1 IKAIEHSKRKVN
13 TPVVYVLYRDA
24 YEFRNNLVL
33 RGTSHSFVLA
43 IVPTMAGRLVL
54 NLRGSRRED
63 VMPTSPSTTDN
74 AGAGAY
80 EMQAKGFYSSSNG
93 RVVFVSRQ
101 DGMSAQDRAQLN
113 QMRSASDYQRLG
125 GKERKQSWNAV

>member
-1 IKAIEHSKRKVN
+1 MMVWLLAPPTLVALSK
-13 TPVVYVLYRDA
+13 Y
-24 YEFRNNLVL
+24 
-33 RGTSHSFVLA
+33 FVLA